1 MVNIEE
7 KQAAERKLLLP
18 LRGQTV
24 FPGMVTHF
32 DVGRPK
38 SVKAL
43 ELAMARR
50 EEVFLVAQRD
60 IKVEDPGK
68 EDLYAIGT
76 VAKIKQILKIHSDV
90 FRVLVEGV
98 CRAQLVDIVSST
110 PYYTAEVVMLPPD
123 EPVKPTKRDEA
134 MIRNLQETF
143 EEYAELA
150 PKMHSDVLARV
161 LESEDMAFL
170 CDYVAQHTSLKYTDK
185 QEVLEQKSP
194 RRRIGL
200 LIKKL
205 AAEVEILRIEAE
217 IQSKVRDQMDQ
228 NQRDYY
234 LREQIKVIREE
245 LGEED
250 DGSVEAQQYAERILE
265 LKLPE
270 ESEKKMLK
278 EAGRLARLQPSS
290 PESGVVRTWLDTC
303 LDLPWN
309 KVTKENTSLKKAE
322 TILNA
327 QHYGLEKVKERILEL
342 FAVKQKAGGVKGQI
356 LCLVGPPGVGKTSV
370 ARSIAEAMGR
380 NYARLSLG
388 GVRDEADI
396 RGHRKT
402 YIGAMPG
409 RIITALQQAGSRNA
423 LILVDEIDKLAS
435 DFRGDPAAALLEVFD
450 TEQNHAFRDHFI
462 ELPFDLTDILFLTTA
477 NTLDTIPRPLLDRME
492 IIELPGYTQEEK
504 VQIAKRHLI
513 PKQQK
518 KHGLAPGELKIPDA
532 ALRKIISGYT
542 REAGVRTLE
551 RQIAHVCRKVD
562 KILLTDSKKKTVSV
576 TPAGLS
582 ELLGPVKYKE
592 DTHSKRSEC
601 GVVNGLAWTSVGGE
615 ILEVEVNVLEG
626 SGKLELTGNLGDV
639 MKESAKAAI
648 SYIRSRADVLGIPL
662 DFYKTRDI
670 HIHFPEGA
678 VPKDGPSAGITT
690 CTALVSA
697 LTGVPMPQNIAMTGE
712 VTIRGRVL
720 PIGGLREK
728 TMAAYRAKMK
738 KVIVPKEN
746 EPDISEIDPIVAKG
760 LEFVYAEHMDDVL
773 EAALG
778 IRTAQPEARL
788 VPEAQAAPAGAA
800 LHR

>member
-1 MVNIEE
+1 MQNIETTANLE
-7 KQAAERKLLLP
+7 KKLMLP
-18 LRGQTV
+18 LRGLAI
-24 FPGMVTHF
+24 FPGMVSHF

-43 ELAMARR
+43 ELAMSRR
-50 EEVFLVAQRD
+50 EDVFLIAQKD
-60 IKVEDPGK
+60 VKVEEPRRD
-68 EDLYAIGT
+68 DLYDIGV
-76 VAKIKQILKIHSDV
+76 VAKIKQILKIHGDV

-98 CRAQLVDIVSST
+98 CRARLHEVTAVE
-110 PYYTAEVVMLPPD
+110 PYFSVTVERLAAD
-123 EPVKPTKRDEA
+123 EPIKPTKRDEA
-134 MIRNLQETF
+134 MIRNLQDLF
-143 EEYAELA
+143 IEYADLA
-150 PKMHSDVLARV
+150 PKMNSDVV
-161 LESEDMAFL
+161 LNVMESSDIGYL
-170 CDYVAQHTSLKYTDK
+170 SDYVAQNSALKYTDK
-185 QEVLEQKSP
+185 QEVLEQLNP
-194 RRRIGL
+194 RRRIAL
-200 LIKKL
+200 LIKKM
-205 AAEVEILRIEAE
+205 AAEVDILKIEDE
-217 IQSKVRDQMDQ
+217 IQNKVRSQMDQ

-234 LREQIKVIREE
+234 LREQIKVINEE
-245 LGEED
+245 LGEDED
-250 DGSVEAQQYAERILE
+250 VAAESQRYAERILS

-270 ESEKKMLK
+270 ELEKKMLK
-278 EAGRLARLQPSS
+278 EASRLARLQSFS

-309 KVTKENTSLKKAE
+309 TTTKENTSLKKAE
-322 TILNA
+322 TILNN
-327 QHYGLEKVKERILEL
+327 QHYGLDKVKERILEL
-342 FAVKQKAGGVKGQI
+342 FAVKQKAGGIKGQI

-370 ARSIAEAMGR
+370 AHSIAEALGR

-462 ELPFDLTDILFLTTA
+462 ELPFDLTDILFITTA

-492 IIELPGYTQEEK
+492 IIELPGYTEEEK
-504 VQIAKRHLI
+504 VQIAKRHLV

-518 KHGLAPGELKIPDA
+518 KHGLAPAELKISDA
-532 ALRKIISGYT
+532 ALHKIITGYT

-551 RQIAHVCRKVD
+551 RQLAHICRKAD
-562 KILLTDSKKKTVSV
+562 KMLISDKKKSVSV
-576 TPAGLS
+576 TPAN
-582 ELLGPVKYKE
+582 LGDFLGVVKYKDE
-592 DTHSKRSEC
+592 VHSERSEC

-648 SYIRSRADVLGIPL
+648 SYIRSRADVLGIPQ
-662 DFYKTRDI
+662 DFYKTKDI

-697 LTGVPMPQNIAMTGE
+697 LTEIPMPQDIAMTGE
-712 VTIRGRVL
+712 ITIRGRVL

-728 TMAAYRAKMK
+728 TMAAYRARMK
-738 KVIVPKEN
+738 TVIVPHEN
-746 EPDISEIDPIVAKG
+746 EPDISEVDAVVAKT
-760 LEFVYAEHMDDVL
+760 LHFVYAKHMDDVL
-773 EAALG
+773 DCALG
-778 IRTAQPEARL
+778 IRTAPEGEPRAL
-788 VPEAQAAPAGAA
+788 PCPAEKNTA
-800 LHR
+800 LPLRQ

>member
-423 LILVDEIDKLAS
+423 ADLGGRDRQVGQRFPGRPGGS
-435 DFRGDPAAALLEVFD
+435 PAGSVRHRAEPCFPGPLHRAAL
-450 TEQNHAFRDHFI
+450 
-462 ELPFDLTDILFLTTA
+462 
-477 NTLDTIPRPLLDRME
+477 
-492 IIELPGYTQEEK
+492 
-504 VQIAKRHLI
+504 
-513 PKQQK
+513 
-518 KHGLAPGELKIPDA
+518 
-532 ALRKIISGYT
+532 
-542 REAGVRTLE
+542 
-551 RQIAHVCRKVD
+551 
-562 KILLTDSKKKTVSV
+562 
-576 TPAGLS
+576 
-582 ELLGPVKYKE
+582 
-592 DTHSKRSEC
+592 
-601 GVVNGLAWTSVGGE
+601 
-615 ILEVEVNVLEG
+615 
-626 SGKLELTGNLGDV
+626 
-639 MKESAKAAI
+639 
-648 SYIRSRADVLGIPL
+648 
-662 DFYKTRDI
+662 
-670 HIHFPEGA
+670 
-678 VPKDGPSAGITT
+678 
-690 CTALVSA
+690 
-697 LTGVPMPQNIAMTGE
+697 
-712 VTIRGRVL
+712 
-720 PIGGLREK
+720 
-728 TMAAYRAKMK
+728 
-738 KVIVPKEN
+738 
-746 EPDISEIDPIVAKG
+746 
-760 LEFVYAEHMDDVL
+760 
-773 EAALG
+773 
-778 IRTAQPEARL
+778 
-788 VPEAQAAPAGAA
+788 
-800 LHR
+800 

>member
-462 ELPFDLTDILFLTTA
+462 ELPFDLTDILFF
-477 NTLDTIPRPLLDRME
+477 D
-492 IIELPGYTQEEK
+492 
-504 VQIAKRHLI
+504 
-513 PKQQK
+513 
-518 KHGLAPGELKIPDA
+518 HGQYAGHHPASAAGPDGDHRA
-532 ALRKIISGYT
+532 ARL
-542 REAGVRTLE
+542 
-551 RQIAHVCRKVD
+551 H
-562 KILLTDSKKKTVSV
+562 
-576 TPAGLS
+576 P
-582 ELLGPVKYKE
+582 
-592 DTHSKRSEC
+592 
-601 GVVNGLAWTSVGGE
+601 GGE
-615 ILEVEVNVLEG
+615 GADRQAPPDPQTAEKARPGPRRAEDLRRCPAQDHFRLYAG
-626 SGKLELTGNLGDV
+626 GRRAHTGASD
-639 MKESAKAAI
+639 
-648 SYIRSRADVLGIPL
+648 RPC
-662 DFYKTRDI
+662 
-670 HIHFPEGA
+670 
-678 VPKDGPSAGITT
+678 VP
-690 CTALVSA
+690 
-697 LTGVPMPQNIAMTGE
+697 Q
-712 VTIRGRVL
+712 
-720 PIGGLREK
+720 GG
-728 TMAAYRAKMK
+728 
-738 KVIVPKEN
+738 
-746 EPDISEIDPIVAKG
+746 
-760 LEFVYAEHMDDVL
+760 
-773 EAALG
+773 
-778 IRTAQPEARL
+778 
-788 VPEAQAAPAGAA
+788 
-800 LHR
+800 